1 MAFNQSGELA
11 GLNTYTISVPTA
23 GAYSIDWKNYLSR
36 LAQGGS
42 PSSLVTTINQNG
54 SPVFTSTAGSDGG
67 HYDLSCSAGDTI
79 TLVTSSSA
87 PVDETLNNVKTQVAF
102 SGGQ

>member
-11 GLNTYTISVPTA
+11 GLNTYTVSVPTA
-23 GAYSIDWKNYLSR
+23 GAYSIGWKNYLPR
-36 LAQGGS
+36 LSQGGTQ
-42 PSSLVTTINQNG
+42 SSLVVTINQNG
-54 SPVFTSTAGSDGG
+54 SPVFTSTAGADGG
-67 HYDLSCSAGDTI
+67 SFDLICASGDSI

-87 PVDETLNNVKTQVAF
+87 AGDQALNLIKTQVAF